1 MQQHP
6 GDRCSTA
13 YSLWKGQPVRTG
25 FRLRE
30 TQKIVIRRVFV
41 GRRVG
46 VALACAGLLALSLTS
61 AVVAAAPADAAPAH
75 FVIYNAHSRDCISN
89 GGATNGYVSQFACNG
104 STNQQW
110 HWGGTSHGSYQQL
123 INTTTGQCIGLRG
136 NLANGAT
143 LYMGNCSS
151 NDQYYWEEGTLCPSV
166 GPCYIPPGW
175 WFLQNQA
182 SLRVMQVGCNCD
194 NNSAAIIDATPNGD
208 GPPDQLWAVDYGDQG
223 P

>member
-1 MQQHP
+1 MAVVA
-6 GDRCSTA
+6 GIATDRVSKEPT
-13 YSLWKGQPVRTG
+13 RTQKRENM
-25 FRLRE
+25 RLRKE
-30 TQKIVIRRVFV
+30 VVRPVARAFA
-41 GRRVG
+41 GRRLR
-46 VALACAGLLALSLTS
+46 VALVTVGLALGLTS

-89 GGATNGYVSQFACNG
+89 GGAKNGYVSQFACNG

-123 INTTTGQCIGLRG
+123 INTTTGQCIGLKG

-151 NDQYYWEEGTLCPSV
+151 NDQFYWEEGTLCPSV

-182 SLRVMQVGCNCD
+182 SLRVMQVGCNCG
-194 NNSAAIIDATPNGD
+194 NNSAAIIDATPNSD
-208 GPPDQLWAVDYGDQG
+208 GPPDQVWAVESGDQG

>member
-1 MQQHP
+1 M
-6 GDRCSTA
+6 
-13 YSLWKGQPVRTG
+13 
-25 FRLRE
+25 RLRKE
-30 TQKIVIRRVFV
+30 VVRPVARAFA
-41 GRRVG
+41 GRRLR
-46 VALACAGLLALSLTS
+46 VALVTVGLALGLTS

-89 GGATNGYVSQFACNG
+89 GGATNGYVSQFGCNG

-151 NDQYYWEEGTLCPSV
+151 NDQYYWEEGNLCPPV

-182 SLRVMQVGCNCD
+182 SLRAMQVGCNCD
-194 NNSAAIIDATPNGD
+194 NNSAAIIDANPNGN